1 MAKKLY
7 GNNIES
13 ACEICA
19 LGHRTADGKSVLCS
33 RKGVVERYDS
43 CRRFDYDP
51 LKRIP
56 ERPQKKAEHEAEEF
70 EL

>member
-1 MAKKLY
+1 MARKLY
-7 GNNIES
+7 GNNIEP

-19 LGHRTADGKSVLCS
+19 LGHRAADGKSVLCS
-33 RKGVVERYDS
+33 RKGAVDLYDS
-43 CRRFDYDP
+43 CRKFEYDP

-56 ERPQKKAEHEAEEF
+56 ERPSQKAEHEAEEF

>member
-7 GNNIES
+7 GNNIEP

-19 LGHRTADGKSVLCS
+19 LGHRTTDGKSVLCS
-33 RKGVVERYDS
+33 RKGVVDRYDF
-43 CRRFDYDP
+43 CRRFEYDP

-56 ERPQKKAEHEAEEF
+56 ERPSHKAEHKAEEF

>member
-7 GNNIES
+7 GNNIEP
-13 ACEICA
+13 ACEVCA
-19 LGHRTADGKSVLCS
+19 LGHRSPDGKSVLCS
-33 RKGVVERYDS
+33 RKGAVDPYDS
-43 CRRFDYDP
+43 CRKFEYDP

-56 ERPQKKAEHEAEEF
+56 ERPQKKSEHAAEEF

>member
-7 GNNIES
+7 GNNIEP

-33 RKGVVERYDS
+33 RKGVVGLYDA
-43 CRRFDYDP
+43 CRKFEYDP

-56 ERPQKKAEHEAEEF
+56 ERPSEKTEHDAEEF

>member
-7 GNNIES
+7 GNHIEP
-13 ACEICA
+13 ACEVCA
-19 LGHRTADGKSVLCS
+19 LGHRATDGQSVLCS
-33 RKGVVERYDS
+33 RKGVVGLYDA
-43 CRRFDYDP
+43 CRKFEYDP

-56 ERPQKKAEHEAEEF
+56 DRAKKKEEHDAEEF